1 MNFNI
6 HHFHIDH
13 NAPCLPPK
21 FWKSIALD
29 FSWDVCNTQEKLETM
44 VSLNFYGGGGG
55 EGRVNKVHYSLC
67 ESSEYRK

>member
-21 FWKSIALD
+21 VWKSIVLD

-44 VSLNFYGGGGG
+44 VSLNIYGGGGG
-55 EGRVNKVHYSLC
+55 G
-67 ESSEYRK
+67 